1 MKTYNNGSGSPA
13 YAPYEKAD
21 GTFRT
26 SDPTKEDQDHGG
38 LEVTSSDSSI
48 GLVNGRTGN
57 AVELDTGF
65 VKFDND
71 DGFGIYHGPAIVSDE
86 FDAYDGQILRLEYTA
101 QGLSLIHI

>member
-1 MKTYNNGSGSPA
+1 MTRYWA
-13 YAPYEKAD
+13 CE
-21 GTFRT
+21 
-26 SDPTKEDQDHGG
+26 
-38 LEVTSSDSSI
+38 
-48 GLVNGRTGN
+48 GRTGN

-101 QGLSLIHI
+101 QGQADDYHVTGYIYEVDGNGNAVLENGKPKFTIALMETGTRSQTVVHR